1 MPVIEPGQE
10 SAFVIAE
17 RRLNFKQFVMEQKA
31 KGSPGMPKAVLHSHG
46 HRDFYGPVVFEPGIT
61 RKGQWVLRDGANPT
75 VLVYKNRDEA
85 QNYANSLLPILREVG
100 YFGSKVKVEKIS
112 IHYSF
117 GHPISPLLDPTEFWE
132 DDHRYIIRLKVQEHA
147 KHRRLPSGGRR
158 FFG

>member
-46 HRDFYGPVVFEPGIT
+46 HRDFYGPVVFAPGIT

-85 QNYANSLLPILREVG
+85 QNYANSLLPILKNSG
-100 YFGSKVKVEKIS
+100 YINSKVRVQKIS
-112 IHYSF
+112 VHYSF
-117 GHPISPLLDPTEFWE
+117 PNVHSTLLDPDEIWE
-132 DDHRYIIRLKVQEHA
+132 DDDRYLICLKVQ
-147 KHRRLPSGGRR
+147 
-158 FFG
+158 